1 MKSFY
6 AISGMP
12 RAGST
17 LLCQILNSNPNFH
30 VTPTSGTLDMLKA
43 MRSNFSHCMN
53 WKTQDR
59 LKVYDNFRSGLK
71 GFIEGFFKN
80 ENIVFDKNRNWPVN
94 IKLVDEIFSDKNF
107 KIIWLYRNPV
117 EIVSSMEAQYQKT
130 YLLEN
135 IDEGAAP
142 GAFLTLDRRIGTYV
156 NPEGIMTMPVEFLK
170 DAVEM
175 GYSDRILFVTYH
187 ELTHNTQSVLDNIHD
202 FIGEEKYKYDLDN
215 IKQTTVEYDGLYNYK
230 FLHTIKEGKVNF
242 KKGDFVLEPKFINA
256 INQRFEPLNKL
267 ILEHNPKMLLGL

>member
-1 MKSFY
+1 
-6 AISGMP
+6 MP

-17 LLCQILNSNPNFH
+17 LLCQILNSNPEFH
-30 VTPTSGTLDMLKA
+30 VTPTSGTLDMLKI

-53 WKTQDR
+53 WKNQDR
-59 LKVYDNFRSGLK
+59 LAIYDNFRSGLK
-71 GFIEGFFKN
+71 GFVNGFFENKN
-80 ENIVFDKNRNWPVN
+80 VVFDKNRNWPGN

-156 NPEGIMTMPVEFLK
+156 SQEGIMTMPVELLK

-175 GYSDRILFVTYH
+175 GYADRILFVTYH
-187 ELTHNTQSVLDNIHD
+187 DLTNNTQETLDSIHD
-202 FIGEEKYKYDLDN
+202 FIGEERYKYDLDN
-215 IKQTTVEYDGLYNYK
+215 IKQSTLEYDGLYNYK
-230 FLHTIKEGKVNF
+230 FLHTIKEGKVSF
-242 KKGDFVLEPKFINA
+242 KKGDFILEPKFVNV
-256 INQRFEPLNKL
+256 INQRFEALNKL
-267 ILEHNPKMLLGL
+267 ILEHDPKMLLGI

>member
-30 VTPTSGTLDMLKA
+30 VTPTSGILDMLKT
-43 MRSNFSHCMN
+43 MRNNFSHSMS

-59 LKVYDNFRSGLK
+59 MKIYDNFRHGLK
-71 GFIEGFFKN
+71 GFVEGFFHDK
-80 ENIVFDKNRNWPVN
+80 NIVFDKNRNWPGN
-94 IKLVDEIFSDKNF
+94 IKLVDEIFSNKNF

-135 IDEGAAP
+135 IDEGNAP
-142 GAFLTLDRRIGTYV
+142 GAFLSLDRRIGTYI
-156 NPEGIMTMPVEFLK
+156 NREGIMTMPIEFLK
-170 DAVEM
+170 DAIEM
-175 GYSDRILFVTYH
+175 GYSDRILFITYYD
-187 ELTHNTQSVLDNIHD
+187 LAHNTQTILDNIHD
-202 FIGEEKYKYDLDN
+202 FIGEEKYSYDLDN
-215 IKQTTVEYDGLYNYK
+215 IKQSTMEYDSLYNYK
-230 FLHTIKEGKVNF
+230 FLHTIKEGKINF
-242 KKGDFVLEPKFINA
+242 KKGDFILEQKFVDVINK
-256 INQRFEPLNKL
+256 IFEPLNKL
-267 ILEHNPKMLLGL
+267 ILERDPKMLLGV